1 MGFLTSIRSSL
12 VFISLTAIGLILW
25 LSVSFWYTAYTQ
37 RVDSAQLLES
47 IEIEDLLFESSREL
61 SRQRSLTH
69 LVLSRVE
76 PAKDSHLRKLD
87 AFHGD
92 AHTHFNT
99 IRTKLDSAMT
109 NRSLS
114 HRFTFVDSEINDIY
128 KDVLG
133 SLSKLIEKDD
143 WIIEQ
148 ALLPLSLRDE
158 RKRELVFKQIMSV
171 IDSIQLLRWGTHFVP
186 RHNDLDIDHLQA
198 LRIANWE
205 FSEAIA
211 REASLLSGV
220 VASRVNLTTN
230 DRKEIESLHKETLAT
245 WRTLKQYVTK
255 RGAIPE
261 LFVGIKNIEA
271 EYFNEFVEFRDV
283 ILYNLKLE
291 SHNPMTLA
299 HWLSVEANTMT
310 LLDQLDQLNSEN
322 IRKVAI
328 AVEAKAI
335 RNLIIDSTIVVVC
348 LLIGIGVIGVL
359 RKIRHM
365 ATHDDLTGLPN
376 RICFESI
383 LIEKF
388 FQSQTNPVAVIIV
401 DLDGF
406 KDVNDTLG
414 HDIGDKLLKQV
425 STRMKQCVAK
435 RGFVARHGG
444 DEFSVVVA
452 GYTSRDDVLGIGNQL
467 VKAMR
472 SEFRID
478 GYSVRIG
485 ASIGLSFHPEDASS
499 AEELKRNADFA
510 MYYAKSQG
518 RNCVYAFDQNIA
530 SEYQQR
536 SQFKDDLKQAIDEN
550 QFELFYQP
558 QVGINAQ
565 EVMGLEALIR
575 WHHPAKGFI
584 SPEIF
589 ISIAEESGQ
598 IQEIGDWV
606 LDEACRQMS
615 HWHKNGLANM
625 QIAVNVSA
633 MQFMRPDFIDYVE
646 KTCKRHSLKHS
657 CLELEITESVLVSD
671 VQQVIDSCH
680 RLHKMDIKVAIDDF
694 GTGYSS
700 LSYLQ
705 DLPVDTLKI
714 DRAFVSGMDDITS
727 KSVAKTIVMLAQACG
742 LETVAEGVETQEQ
755 ANMIAE
761 LGCDYIQGYFYSKP
775 VSASELV
782 QRVATINGFCRNDSR
797 AA

>member
-1 MGFLTSIRSSL
+1 M
-12 VFISLTAIGLILW
+12 FISLTAIGLILC

-76 PAKDSHLRKLD
+76 PAEATHLRKLER
-87 AFHGD
+87 FHSD
-92 AHTHFNT
+92 SRTHLNT
-99 IRTKLDSAMT
+99 IRTKIDSAMT
-109 NRSLS
+109 KRSLS
-114 HRFTFVDSEINDIY
+114 DRFTFVDSEISDIY

-148 ALLPLSLRDE
+148 ALLPLSQRNK
-158 RKRELVFKQIMSV
+158 RKRELVFKQIMSA

-261 LFVGIKNIEA
+261 LFVGISNIEA

-299 HWLSVEANTMT
+299 HWLSVEAKTME
-310 LLDQLDQLNSEN
+310 LLDQLDQLNSKN

-383 LIEKF
+383 LVEKF
-388 FQSQTNPVAVIIV
+388 INSQTSLVAVLIV

-425 STRMKQCVAK
+425 SIRMKKCVAK

-452 GYTSRDDVLGIGNQL
+452 GCTDRDDVLGIGNQL
-467 VKAMR
+467 VKAMH

-485 ASIGLSFHPEDASS
+485 ASIGISFHPDDASS

-518 RNCVYAFDQNIA
+518 RNCVFAFDKIIA

-565 EVMGLEALIR
+565 EVIGLEALIR
-575 WHHPAKGFI
+575 WHHPTKGFI

-633 MQFMRPDFIDYVE
+633 MQFMRSDFIEYVE
-646 KTCKRHSLKHS
+646 KICNHHSLKRS
-657 CLELEITESVLVSD
+657 CLELEITESVLVTD
-671 VQQVIDSCH
+671 VQQVINSCH
-680 RLHKMDIKVAIDDF
+680 QLQKMGIKVAIDDF

-714 DRAFVSGMDDITS
+714 DRAFVSGMDDIAS

-775 VSASELV
+775 VSASDLIQQV
-782 QRVATINGFCRNDSR
+782 DQINGFCRNNSR